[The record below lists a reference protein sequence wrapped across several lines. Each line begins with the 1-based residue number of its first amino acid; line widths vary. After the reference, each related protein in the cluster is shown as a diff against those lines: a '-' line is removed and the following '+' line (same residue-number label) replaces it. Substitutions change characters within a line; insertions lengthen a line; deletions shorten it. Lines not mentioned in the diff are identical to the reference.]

1 MKQLVEWVQ
10 AFSISW
16 GGPGLFLVAFIDAS
30 ILSMPQANDVLV
42 VWMTLR
48 HESLMLYYAGMA
60 AAGSVLGSLVI
71 YYIGRKGGE
80 PLLRRRFSG
89 GQVDRTLARF
99 RRWGMA
105 TVVVTAILP
114 PPTPFKLFCL
124 TAGAAGMT
132 PLRFSLATGLGRGVR
147 YAGEGLL
154 AVYFGDAAIDYLVT
168 HGHAVAWW
176 LAGLAAA
183 CLVLYYWRHQ
193 RRRAAV

>member
-1 MKQLVEWVQ
+1 MKAFVDWVQ
-10 AFSISW
+10 AFSITW

-30 ILSMPQANDVLV
+30 VFSMPQANDVLV

-48 HESLMLYYAGMA
+48 RESLWLYYALMA
-60 AAGSVLGSLVI
+60 TVGSVAGSLTI

-105 TVVVTAILP
+105 TVAVPAILP
-114 PPTPFKLFCL
+114 PPTPFKIFCL
-124 TAGAAGMT
+124 AAGATGMT

-147 YAGEGLL
+147 YAGEALL
-154 AVYFGDAAIDYLVT
+154 AVYFGDAAVQYLLD
-168 HGHAVAWW
+168 HGTTVAW
-176 LAGLAAA
+176 LMAGLVAAA
-183 CLVLYYWRHQ
+183 LIIYYWRHQ
-193 RRRAAV
+193 RRRAAE